1 MAFVQ
6 GYIAYKAP
14 TSNKLEWH
22 VECLSMG
29 QSKRPTIDTGKYFK
43 KRSKIHPYIYIYIYI
58 EPTTLIWH
66 PNQTKSKFLS
76 LLPHTLFTFATFFP
90 PFSAVIVGAALLFA

>member
-1 MAFVQ
+1 MWNAFLWGNQ
-6 GYIAYKAP
+6 SGQ
-14 TSNKLEWH
+14 
-22 VECLSMG
+22 LSTRVNILRND
-29 QSKRPTIDTGKYFK
+29 QKFTP
-43 KRSKIHPYIYIYIYI
+43 IYIYKYI